1 MRRCGRIVGGTLH
14 APGRRPIRLAS
25 ALGVLL
31 LVALTLGMAPLA
43 AQIPGSE
50 ELCVVMRVADE
61 VRPSVDTIHVVIQG
75 PRLREADPV
84 PPDRWF
90 EPRGLTMAV
99 GARPT
104 DDTLEMFLTVD
115 RRELIYVRTRRSDD
129 RWVGL
134 IGFHRSPASS
144 RRVELVE
151 VACPG

>member
-1 MRRCGRIVGGTLH
+1 MRRTAPMVGGTLR
-14 APGRRPIRLAS
+14 APGRRRVQAAF
-25 ALGVLL
+25 ALGVLS
-31 LVALTLGMAPLA
+31 LVVLPLGMAPLA

-75 PRLREADPV
+75 DGLRESDPV

-99 GARPT
+99 GDRPT
-104 DDTLEMFLTVD
+104 ADRLEIFLTVD
-115 RRELIYVRTRRSDD
+115 RRELVYVRTRRSDD

-134 IGFHRSPASS
+134 IGFHRTPTSS
-144 RRVELVE
+144 RRVELME